1 VVEKSS
7 MKSCRW
13 DVGGGGSARRTSILL
28 RLGRSKGR
36 AFPDGALLSSANA
49 GFGCVAFLLGKRSL
63 AVGISRARKGSLTG
77 GQSPSLV
84 LILGGAKKIGALNRG
99 VGDVGMLK
107 HLGARDSVEGRH
119 RMASHGSAEWW
130 ARTEVEA

>member
-1 VVEKSS
+1 

-13 DVGGGGSARRTSILL
+13 DVVGGGSARRTSILL
-28 RLGRSKGR
+28 WMGRSSDALLGR
-36 AFPDGALLSSANA
+36 ANA
-49 GFGCVAFLLGKRSL
+49 GFGRVAFLLGKRGL
-63 AVGISRARKGSLTG
+63 AVGISRACKGSLTS

-84 LILGGAKKIGALNRG
+84 LILGGAEKIGALSRG

-107 HLGARDSVEGRH
+107 HLGAGDSVEGRH
-119 RMASHGSAEWW
+119 RKASHGSAEWW

>member
-1 VVEKSS
+1 

-13 DVGGGGSARRTSILL
+13 DVVGGGRARRTRILL
-28 RLGRSKGR
+28 RLGRGSGR

-77 GQSPSLV
+77 GQSSSLV
-84 LILGGAKKIGALNRG
+84 LFLGGAKIGA
-99 VGDVGMLK
+99 
-107 HLGARDSVEGRH
+107 
-119 RMASHGSAEWW
+119 
-130 ARTEVEA
+130 